1 MICGSTCGIA
11 LMFLIANIYV
21 TLSSDSKLKIKE
33 NYYKTLSRNEILRYE
48 NIVNERRNIYFQGYG
63 LGLIMSFILLALNYN
78 NKNGLSNNSMMCVV
92 GAVTLT
98 VNYFYYMLA
107 PKSDYMVLHLN
118 KREQREEWQKINRYM
133 QVKYHVGL
141 LLGIV
146 AAMLFAKSCK

>member
-11 LMFLIANIYV
+11 LMFLVANVYV
-21 TLSSDSKLKIKE
+21 TLSSDTKLKIKE
-33 NYYKTLSRNEILRYE
+33 NYYKTLSQNEILRYE
-48 NIVNERRNIYFQGYG
+48 NIVNERRNIYFQGYA

-78 NKNGLSNNSMMCVV
+78 NKNGLSNNSMVCVV
-92 GAVTLT
+92 GAVTLI

-118 KREQREEWQKINRYM
+118 ERKQREEWQKINRYM

-141 LLGIV
+141 VLGIV

>member
-11 LMFLIANIYV
+11 LMFLVANVYV
-21 TLSSDSKLKIKE
+21 TLSGDTKLKIKE
-33 NYYKTLSRNEILRYE
+33 NYYKTLSQNEILRYE
-48 NIVNERRNIYFQGYG
+48 NIVNERRNIYFQGYA
-63 LGLIMSFILLALNYN
+63 LGLIISFILLALNYN
-78 NKNGLSNNSMMCVV
+78 NKNGLSNNSMICVV

-98 VNYFYYMLA
+98 VNYFYYMLT

-118 KREQREEWQKINRYM
+118 ERKQREEWQKINRYM

-141 LLGIV
+141 VLGIV

>member
-1 MICGSTCGIA
+1 MICGSTCSIA
-11 LMFLIANIYV
+11 LMFLVANVYV
-21 TLSSDSKLKIKE
+21 TLSSDTKLKIKE
-33 NYYKTLSRNEILRYE
+33 NYYKTLSQNEILRYE
-48 NIVNERRNIYFQGYG
+48 NIVNERRNIYFQGYA

-78 NKNGLSNNSMMCVV
+78 NKNGLSNNSMVCVV

-118 KREQREEWQKINRYM
+118 ERKQREEWQKINRYM

-141 LLGIV
+141 VLGIV

>member
-1 MICGSTCGIA
+1 MICGSTCGVA
-11 LMFLIANIYV
+11 LMFMVANVYV
-21 TLSSDSKLKIKE
+21 TLSGDTKLKIKE
-33 NYYKTLSRNEILRYE
+33 NFYKTLSQNEILRYE
-48 NIVNERRNIYFQGYG
+48 NIVNERRNIYFQGYA

-78 NKNGLSNNSMMCVV
+78 NKNGLSNNSMVCVV

-118 KREQREEWQKINRYM
+118 ERKQREEWQKIYRYM

-141 LLGIV
+141 VLGIV

>member
-1 MICGSTCGIA
+1 
-11 LMFLIANIYV
+11 
-21 TLSSDSKLKIKE
+21 
-33 NYYKTLSRNEILRYE
+33 
-48 NIVNERRNIYFQGYG
+48 
-63 LGLIMSFILLALNYN
+63 MSFILLALNYN

>member
-141 LLGIV
+141 VLGIV

>member
-1 MICGSTCGIA
+1 MICGSTCGVA
-11 LMFLIANIYV
+11 LMFLVANVYV
-21 TLSSDSKLKIKE
+21 TLSGDTKLKTKE
-33 NYYKTLSRNEILRYE
+33 NFYKTLSQNEILRYE
-48 NIVNERRNIYFQGYG
+48 NIVNERRNIYFQGYA

-78 NKNGLSNNSMMCVV
+78 NKNGLSNNSMVCVV

-118 KREQREEWQKINRYM
+118 ERKQREEWQKINRYM

-141 LLGIV
+141 VLGIV

>member
-1 MICGSTCGIA
+1 MICGSTCGVA
-11 LMFLIANIYV
+11 LMFMVANVYV
-21 TLSSDSKLKIKE
+21 TLSGDTKLKTKE
-33 NYYKTLSRNEILRYE
+33 NFYKTLSQNEILRYE
-48 NIVNERRNIYFQGYG
+48 NIVNERRNIYFQGYA

-78 NKNGLSNNSMMCVV
+78 NKNGLSNNSMVCVV

-118 KREQREEWQKINRYM
+118 ERKQREEWQKINRYM

-141 LLGIV
+141 VLGIV

>member
-11 LMFLIANIYV
+11 LMFLVANVYV
-21 TLSSDSKLKIKE
+21 TLSSDTKLKIKE
-33 NYYKTLSRNEILRYE
+33 NYYKTLSQNEILRYE
-48 NIVNERRNIYFQGYG
+48 NIVNERRNIYFQGYA

-78 NKNGLSNNSMMCVV
+78 NKNGLSNNSMVCVV

-118 KREQREEWQKINRYM
+118 ERKQREEWQKINRYM

-141 LLGIV
+141 VLGIV

>member
-1 MICGSTCGIA
+1 
-11 LMFLIANIYV
+11 MFLVANVYV
-21 TLSSDSKLKIKE
+21 TLSSDTKLKIKE
-33 NYYKTLSRNEILRYE
+33 NYYKTLSQNEILRYE

>member
-1 MICGSTCGIA
+1 MICGSTCGVA
-11 LMFLIANIYV
+11 LMFLVANVYV
-21 TLSSDSKLKIKE
+21 TLSSDTKLKIKE
-33 NYYKTLSRNEILRYE
+33 NYYKTLSQNEILRYE
-48 NIVNERRNIYFQGYG
+48 NIVNERRNIYFQGYA

-78 NKNGLSNNSMMCVV
+78 NKNGLSNNSMVCVV

-118 KREQREEWQKINRYM
+118 ERKQREEWQKINRYM

-141 LLGIV
+141 VLGIV

>member
-78 NKNGLSNNSMMCVV
+78 NKNGLSNNSMVCVV

>member
-1 MICGSTCGIA
+1 
-11 LMFLIANIYV
+11 
-21 TLSSDSKLKIKE
+21 
-33 NYYKTLSRNEILRYE
+33 
-48 NIVNERRNIYFQGYG
+48 
-63 LGLIMSFILLALNYN
+63 MSFILLALNYN
-78 NKNGLSNNSMMCVV
+78 NKNSLSNNSMVCVV

-118 KREQREEWQKINRYM
+118 ERKQREEWQKIYRYM

-141 LLGIV
+141 VLGIV